1 MTTTTQDGGARHAAT
16 MTLRHLPRLW
26 GRGRPK
32 LGVVVGR
39 YLVAG
44 VVLLGLVLA
53 IDPHDPERV
62 APPSATPWL
71 YQRESLAIEG
81 GGVLNGYSRGA
92 VGMTAWLAKG
102 SIERVRDVS
111 RLNLL
116 DFLVGA
122 PTARRLGDWRA
133 DHGLALEWATRLAV
147 LALALYG
154 MLMRPSGRGW
164 VLAILLVLS
173 AVVLLTKP
181 QTIVRLA
188 SGPSTGVPH
197 LTAGVFTQ
205 LDPTERP
212 GPRAG
217 AGEPGDAGRD
227 LAADYWK
234 AFVANPLS
242 RIQTGTAVLTDA
254 EPERKGGVLD
264 ALRRNV
270 GAVNAWAVGD
280 RGAERA
286 FIATTALLYVIPFAI
301 LSASLSMIASSA
313 QAVLF
318 LLTLAGLVTIPLGV
332 DRRRRPA
339 VFCYWAL
346 PLLGSAAVLAVAT
359 FAALLVMRVGAAVHA
374 TDEYL
379 GVLLAGSLWPVVA
392 FLALRRHL
400 RRRRGAQTPAG
411 ATDETERI
419 PA

>member
-1 MTTTTQDGGARHAAT
+1 MTTTTQDGGAPGAAT
-16 MTLRHLPRLW
+16 VTLRRLPRIW
-26 GRGRPK
+26 AGGRPG
-32 LGVVVGR
+32 LRVVVGR

-44 VVLLGLVLA
+44 IVLLGLVLA
-53 IDPHDPERV
+53 IDPHDPERA
-62 APPSATPWL
+62 APPTATPWL
-71 YQRESLAIEG
+71 YQREAIAVEG
-81 GGVLNGYSRGA
+81 GGLLNGYTRLA
-92 VGMTAWLAKG
+92 VGATAWLAKG
-102 SIERVRDVS
+102 SIERVRDVN

-133 DHGLALEWATRLAV
+133 DHGMALEWATRLAV

-173 AVVLLTKP
+173 AVVLVTKP
-181 QTIVRLA
+181 QTTVRLA
-188 SGPSTGVPH
+188 SWPSTGVPR
-197 LTAGVFTQ
+197 LTAQAFTQ

-212 GPRAG
+212 GGGQDTA
-217 AGEPGDAGRD
+217 EAGRE

-242 RIQTGTAVLTDA
+242 RIQTGTGVLTDA

-270 GAVNAWAVGD
+270 GAVNGWAVGD
-280 RGAERA
+280 RGVERA
-286 FIATTALLYVIPFAI
+286 FISTTALLYVVPFAI
-301 LSASLSMIASSA
+301 LSAALAMVASSA

-318 LLTLAGLVTIPLGV
+318 LLSLAGLVAIPLGV

-346 PLLGSAAVLAVAT
+346 PLLGSIVVLAVST
-359 FAALLVMRVGAAVHA
+359 LAALIVIRVGAAVHA
-374 TDEYL
+374 TDEYI

-392 FLALRRHL
+392 IFALRRHL
-400 RRRRGAQTPAG
+400 RRRRGAQSPAG
-411 ATDETERI
+411 ASDESERI
-419 PA
+419 SA